1 MLKVLLRQA
10 SEESGVDA
18 RMIATTE
25 DLEAIARSDR
35 AQVPALQGWRRKLF
49 GARALELKHGRLAMT
64 VEHGKVVLLEWNEQ
78 PAPA

>member
-10 SEESGVDA
+10 SEESGVAA